1 MSDDLLLTSTFIDL
15 CDSSNGNKTLPLS
28 PKPIFMF
35 LALLLVFFILSSV
48 LISLFQNFS
57 FVHFHRFLE
66 GDVPHPNV
74 SNKLKIVNYDTI
86 FIQKVPFLLTKF
98 NGDIWFK
105 LLPLQQPIEHF
116 EQMQGMDWKHD
127 GHA

>member
-1 MSDDLLLTSTFIDL
+1 MSF
-15 CDSSNGNKTLPLS
+15 TL
-28 PKPIFMF
+28 
-35 LALLLVFFILSSV
+35 
-48 LISLFQNFS
+48 
-57 FVHFHRFLE
+57 
-66 GDVPHPNV
+66 NV

-86 FIQKVPFLLTKF
+86 FIQKVPFLQTKF